1 MQNVPDDPAAF
12 GLVSPKENMVLG
24 AGSAAEKTQWM
35 TAIAASI
42 SNQLNAQ
49 NSGGGS
55 DGSNRVSTKDAAHPL
70 QRMRRGNASFL
81 KCVDCGAA
89 DPDWGAI
96 NLGIVFC
103 IHCSGI
109 HRNLGVHISQVR
121 SLTLDVDVW
130 DDDLIRMMTGIGNE
144 TSNSV
149 WEAAYVDSYI
159 RPTPVSERK
168 KKQRN

>member
-1 MQNVPDDPAAF
+1 
-12 GLVSPKENMVLG
+12 MVLG
-24 AGSAAEKTQWM
+24 AGSAAEKAQWM

-49 NSGGGS
+49 NSGETS
-55 DGSNRVSTKDAAHPL
+55 SRISTKDAAHPL
-70 QRMRRGNASFL
+70 QRMRRGNSSFL
-81 KCVDCGAA
+81 KCADCGAP

-103 IHCSGI
+103 INCSGI
-109 HRNLGVHISQVR
+109 HRNMGVHISQVR

-144 TSNSV
+144 TSNRFVLFFSLLV
-149 WEAAYVDSYI
+149 GGGFFYKSNI
-159 RPTPVSERK
+159 
-168 KKQRN
+168 